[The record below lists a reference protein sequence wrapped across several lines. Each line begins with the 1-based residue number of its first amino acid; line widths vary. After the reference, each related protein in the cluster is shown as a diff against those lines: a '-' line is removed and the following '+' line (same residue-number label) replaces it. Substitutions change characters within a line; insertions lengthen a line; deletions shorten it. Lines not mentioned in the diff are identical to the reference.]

1 MAGGLGLEPRLMESK
16 STFLPLED
24 PPKKDLLLAL
34 YAIDSTALQLITVYC
49 DSYIT
54 LDLASGLTS
63 NKIGTR

>member
-1 MAGGLGLEPRLMESK
+1 
-16 STFLPLED
+16 
-24 PPKKDLLLAL
+24 LLLAL